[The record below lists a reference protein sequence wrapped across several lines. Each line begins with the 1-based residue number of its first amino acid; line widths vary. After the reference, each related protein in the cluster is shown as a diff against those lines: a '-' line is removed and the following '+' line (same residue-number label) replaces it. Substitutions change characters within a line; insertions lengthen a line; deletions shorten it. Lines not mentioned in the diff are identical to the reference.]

1 MGEPFFA
8 KHGPKAVF
16 LGRWFAGLRIAAAW
30 LAGINRMRW
39 PSFLFWN
46 ATGGIAWALSI
57 GLLAYALGES
67 AEKVIKAAGLVG
79 AAGVIAGGVAG
90 LLYVR
95 LRRRRRAEMR

>member
-1 MGEPFFA
+1 M
-8 KHGPKAVF
+8 F

-30 LAGINRMRW
+30 LAGVHRMHW

-67 AEKVIKAAGLVG
+67 AEKSSLAGSAAGLVVWRASAWSYCAGGG
-79 AAGVIAGGVAG
+79 AAGRWSRTRSSRPRSTPSA
-90 LLYVR
+90 
-95 LRRRRRAEMR
+95 